1 MKTFEV
7 SFRFNG
13 KYYRESV
20 TTTDGIKARELIK
33 GRYPGAQILGAR
45 EVK

>member
-1 MKTFEV
+1 MKTYEV
-7 SFRFNG
+7 SFTWHG

-20 TTTDGIKARELIK
+20 TTTDSIKARELVR
-33 GRYPGAQILGAR
+33 GRYPGAQILGAK